1 MMIIH
6 LLQPLKIVGGF
17 QAFLQTQYKWNADHQ
32 LLLGWRTD
40 LHTVHGVIHSPRLNY
55 QLNLS
60 DQTVMRLGMGNG
72 FRVVNVFTEDHA
84 ALTGAREI
92 VFRESLEPER
102 SKNINLNI
110 STDRILN
117 GVKYILSLQFSIAIS
132 PIKLSLIMNRMIIK
146 LFMLILMVVLF
157 LKNWSAGWL

>member
-1 MMIIH
+1 MALRYNYYDDNTPATTIENSWW
-6 LLQPLKIVGGF
+6 LPG
-17 QAFLQTQYKWNADHQ
+17 AFLQTQYEWNADHQ

-84 ALTGAREI
+84 ALSGTREV
-92 VFRESLEPER
+92 VFLSNLNPER
-102 SKNINLNI
+102 SYNFNINYLKRFFTNNGWNMGFDPLYFI
-110 STDRILN
+110 QILAI
-117 GVKYILSLQFSIAIS
+117 KYM
-132 PIKLSLIMNRMIIK
+132 LIMR
-146 LFMLILMVVLF
+146 LI
-157 LKNWSAGWL
+157 